1 MGSSNRPLSP
11 HLQIYKPQLTAVL
24 SIAHRASGIFLVIG
38 TLLLVYW
45 LTALAEGPDSY
56 AQAQAFL
63 GSGLGRLI
71 LFPWVFA
78 LFYHLCN
85 GIRHLFW
92 DMGAGF
98 EISTV
103 YASGKI
109 VVVTAIALTLIAFGM
124 AYAMRVGAL

>member
-1 MGSSNRPLSP
+1 MGSIDRPLSP
-11 HLQIYKPQLTAVL
+11 HLQIYKPQLTATL
-24 SIAHRASGIFLVIG
+24 SILHRATGVFLVLG

-45 LTALAEGPDSY
+45 LTALAQGPDSY
-56 AQAQAFL
+56 AGAQAFF
-63 GSGLGRLI
+63 GSIFGRLI

-103 YASGKI
+103 YASGKFVI
-109 VVVTAIALTLIAFGM
+109 LTAIALTLLTFGVT
-124 AYAMRVGAL
+124 YAMQGGAA

>member
-45 LTALAEGPDSY
+45 LTALAEGQDSY

-63 GSGLGRLI
+63 GSTLGRLI

-109 VVVTAIALTLIAFGM
+109 VVVTSIALTLIVFGM
-124 AYAMRVGAL
+124 AYAMRGGAL

>member
-1 MGSSNRPLSP
+1 MENSNRPLSP

-24 SIAHRASGIFLVIG
+24 SIAHRASGVFLVVG

-45 LTALAEGPDSY
+45 LMALAQGPESY
-56 AQAQAFL
+56 AQAQAFF
-63 GSGLGRLI
+63 GSLFGRLL

-92 DMGAGF
+92 DMGVGF
-98 EISTV
+98 EIDTV

-109 VVVTAIALTLIAFGM
+109 VVVAAVALTLIAFTM
-124 AYAMRVGAL
+124 AYVMRGGAV

>member
-1 MGSSNRPLSP
+1 MGNSDRPLSP
-11 HLQIYKPQLTAVL
+11 HLQIYKPQLTSFL
-24 SIAHRASGIFLVIG
+24 SIAHRASGVFLVIG

-45 LTALAEGPDSY
+45 LTALAGGAESY
-56 AQAQAFL
+56 AQAQAFF
-63 GSGLGRLI
+63 GSILGRLI

-98 EISTV
+98 ELSSV
-103 YASGKI
+103 YASGKL
-109 VVVTAIALTLIAFGM
+109 VVVAAVALTLIAFGM
-124 AYAMRVGAL
+124 AYAMRGGAV

>member
-1 MGSSNRPLSP
+1 MGNPNRPLSP
-11 HLQIYKPQLTAVL
+11 HLQIYKPQLTSVL
-24 SIAHRASGIFLVIG
+24 SIAHRISGIFLVLG

-45 LTALAEGPDSY
+45 LTALAQGPESY
-56 AQAQAFL
+56 AQAQAFF
-63 GSGLGRLI
+63 GSIIGRLI

-92 DMGAGF
+92 DMGVGF
-98 EISTV
+98 EIETV

-109 VVVTAIALTLIAFGM
+109 VVAASFALTLIAFGL
-124 AYAMRVGAL
+124 AYAMQGGGA

>member
-1 MGSSNRPLSP
+1 MANSNRPLSP

-24 SIAHRASGIFLVIG
+24 SIFHRGSGIFLVIG

-45 LTALAEGPDSY
+45 LTAMAQGPASY
-56 AQAQAFL
+56 AQAQAFF
-63 GSGLGRLI
+63 GSLFGQLIRLA
-71 LFPWVFA
+71 WAFA

-98 EISTV
+98 DITTV
-103 YASGKI
+103 YTSGKI
-109 VVVTAIALTLIAFGM
+109 VVVAAAVLTVIAFVMGYSM
-124 AYAMRVGAL
+124 QGGAV

>member
-1 MGSSNRPLSP
+1 MGNSNRPLSP

-38 TLLLVYW
+38 TLLLVFW
-45 LTALAEGPDSY
+45 LIALAQGPESY
-56 AQAQAFL
+56 AQAQSFF
-63 GSGLGRLI
+63 GSKLGRLV
-71 LFPWVFA
+71 LLPWVFA

-98 EISTV
+98 EITTV

-109 VVVTAIALTLIAFGM
+109 VVVAATLLTLLAFGM
-124 AYAMRVGAL
+124 GYAASGGAL

>member
-1 MGSSNRPLSP
+1 MGNSNRPLSP

-45 LTALAEGPDSY
+45 LIALAQGPETY
-56 AQAQAFL
+56 MQAQSFF
-63 GSGLGRLI
+63 GSVFGRL
-71 LFPWVFA
+71 LLLPWVFA

-98 EISTV
+98 EINTV
-103 YASGKI
+103 YASGKMVI
-109 VVVTAIALTLIAFGM
+109 VAAVALTVLAYVL
-124 AYAMRVGAL
+124 AYAASGGGV

>member
-1 MGSSNRPLSP
+1 MGNSNRPLSP
-11 HLQIYKPQLTAVL
+11 HLQIYRPQLTAAL
-24 SIAHRASGIFLVIG
+24 SIAHRASGIFLTIG

-45 LTALAEGPDSY
+45 LMALLQGPESY
-56 AQAQAFL
+56 AQAQAFF
-63 GSGLGRLI
+63 GSFLGRLI

-92 DMGAGF
+92 DMGLGF

-109 VVVTAIALTLIAFGM
+109 VVVAATALTLIAFGM
-124 AYAMRVGAL
+124 AYAMSGGGV

>member
-1 MGSSNRPLSP
+1 MDNSNRPLSP
-11 HLQIYKPQLTAVL
+11 HLQIYKPQLTALL
-24 SIAHRASGIFLVIG
+24 SIAHRASGVFLVIG

-45 LTALAEGPDSY
+45 LTALAQGPESY

-63 GSGLGRLI
+63 GSFFGRLI

-92 DMGAGF
+92 DMGIGF
-98 EISTV
+98 EIATV
-103 YASGKI
+103 YASGKL
-109 VVVTAIALTLIAFGM
+109 VVAAAAVLTLIAFAM
-124 AYAMRVGAL
+124 AYAMQGGAV

>member
-45 LTALAEGPDSY
+45 LTALAQGPDSY

-63 GSGLGRLI
+63 GSTLGRVI

-109 VVVTAIALTLIAFGM
+109 VVVTSIALTLIAFGM
-124 AYAMRVGAL
+124 AYAMRGGAL